1 MGMNGELCIRAA
13 TRADLNAIAA
23 LFEAARIDAP
33 GTHDAVSIAAAWER
47 VHATVPSARVLLAE
61 RSGEP
66 VGTLTCF
73 VLPQLGHGGAPA
85 ALVEGVAVH
94 PQAQGHGVGRA
105 LMDEAMSIARE
116 AGCYKL
122 ALSSNHKRAQ
132 AHAFYEHLGY
142 APHGVSFVVVPERAA
157 P

>member
-1 MGMNGELCIRAA
+1 MNQELTLRDA
-13 TRADLNAIAA
+13 THADLEAIAG
-23 LFEAARIDAP
+23 LFEAAGIDAP
-33 GTHDAVSIAAAWER
+33 GTHDAATIASAWQR
-47 VHATVPSARVLLAE
+47 LHTAVPSVRVLLAVE
-61 RSGEP
+61 AGVA

-105 LMDEAMSIARE
+105 LMDEAMRIARE
-116 AGCYKL
+116 GGCYKL
-122 ALSSNHKRAQ
+122 ALSSNRKRTG

-142 APHGVSFVVVPERAA
+142 APHGVSFVVIPEGSSE
-157 P
+157 